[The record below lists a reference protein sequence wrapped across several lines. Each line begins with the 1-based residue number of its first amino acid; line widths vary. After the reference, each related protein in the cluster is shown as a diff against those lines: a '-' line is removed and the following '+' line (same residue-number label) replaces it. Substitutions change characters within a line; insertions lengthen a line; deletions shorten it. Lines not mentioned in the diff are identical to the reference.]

1 MSDKP
6 DDVPE
11 TGTVSKAQIEAI
23 TVLINAV
30 QVAQSKGCF
39 TLDEASVICQ
49 AVRAFVVDKKND
61 DAKTI
66 KN

>member
-1 MSDKP
+1 MSDRP

-49 AVRAFVVDKKND
+49 AVRAFVVEKKSD
-61 DAKTI
+61 DGQSVK
-66 KN
+66 K